1 MVTGAVLLVL
11 LSGCLISSA
20 SLWSFSKKVKL
31 SGVVTEDK
39 VTGERYVTHV
49 TVVEETMGAK
59 QPEVQQTDSQSA
71 VPSEKQ
77 PRSRNM

>member
-1 MVTGAVLLVL
+1 MVTSAVLLVL
-11 LSGCLISSA
+11 LSGWLISSA
-20 SLWSFSKKVKL
+20 SLWSFSKKVRL

-71 VPSEKQ
+71 APSEK
-77 PRSRNM
+77 PPCSRNT

>member
-1 MVTGAVLLVL
+1 MMTGAVSLVL
-11 LSGCLISSA
+11 LSGWLISSV
-20 SLWSFSKKVKL
+20 SLWSFRKKVKL

-39 VTGERYVTHV
+39 VTGERYVSHV

-71 VPSEKQ
+71 VPSKKQ
-77 PRSRNM
+77 P